1 MDAAGRA
8 EPVNDRVLVEG
19 VAAHDFVRREQ
30 AQRVARHG
38 PQKGAL
44 ARADRAVAGDG
55 RFDFAFDLES
65 DLAAVTASPVEHSF
79 LLRLSAAYRR
89 LMRMTAARL
98 SSASWN
104 ATLPRPS
111 WRPSWRPS

>member
-1 MDAAGRA
+1 MRISDWSSDVCSSDLEVEVRQAAQVDVDGPAAVGAAILRKRMDAAGRA

-19 VAAHDFVRREQ
+19 VAAHDIVRREQ

-55 RFDFAFDLES
+55 RS
-65 DLAAVTASPVEHSF
+65 DEHTSE
-79 LLRLSAAYRR
+79 LQS
-89 LMRMTAARL
+89 LMRKSYADFCL
-98 SSASWN
+98 K
-104 ATLPRPS
+104 
-111 WRPSWRPS
+111 

>member
-65 DLAAVTASPVEHSF
+65 DLAAVTASPVERSEEHTSE
-79 LLRLSAAYRR
+79 LKS
-89 LMRMTAARL
+89 LMRKSYAVFCLKKKT
-98 SSASWN
+98 N
-104 ATLPRPS
+104 
-111 WRPSWRPS
+111 

>member
-19 VAAHDFVRREQ
+19 VAAHDIVRREQ

-38 PQKGAL
+38 PQKCAL

-65 DLAAVTASPVEHSF
+65 DLAALTASPVEHSF
-79 LLRLSAAYRR
+79 LLPP
-89 LMRMTAARL
+89 
-98 SSASWN
+98 SASPRLQRRKAPLLSEASW
-104 ATLPRPS
+104 TPTWPRP
-111 WRPSWRPS
+111 WGPTVGGA